1 MIKEYEKNELELKSL
16 LEKRETAVDRLTV
29 NERNYQWALS
39 NFRQIHANVE
49 RLEEQ
54 SISTFFQNIF
64 GTYEDNLEMEKQEEI
79 SAKNELDTA
88 TASLQDA
95 RDLLAVIDEEINLRE
110 KKLALLREELKE
122 TDERFKEK
130 ITQKEE
136 EQLAFKQEAKELD
149 EALQAGETVLQE
161 IDNVLKEL
169 DSASSLATWD
179 LFSDSFFID
188 LMKYNKIDK
197 AEKELTYLE
206 RALRNYK
213 KELNDVDLQTSLYYE
228 ELTQMNRVFD
238 IFFDNIF
245 SDWNTRDTIRK
256 NISMLEDMMFEV
268 EDIQNL
274 LTERKNI
281 VNKKIQ
287 FSSDF

>member
-1 MIKEYEKNELELKSL
+1 MIKEYEKIELELKSL
-16 LEKRETAVDRLTV
+16 LEKRETAVDRLTE

-39 NFRQIHANVE
+39 KFKQIRADVE

-88 TASLQDA
+88 AASLQDA
-95 RDLLAVIDEEINLRE
+95 KDLLAVIDEEINLRE

-122 TDERFKEK
+122 TDECFKEK

-188 LMKYNKIDK
+188 MMKYNKIDK
-197 AEKELTYLE
+197 AEKELNYLE

-228 ELTQMNRVFD
+228 ELSQMNRVFD

-245 SDWNTRDTIRK
+245 SDWNTRDTIRR
-256 NISMLEDMMFEV
+256 NISMLEDMMYEV

-274 LTERKNI
+274 LTERKKI

>member
-1 MIKEYEKNELELKSL
+1 MIKEYEKIELELKSL
-16 LEKRETAVDRLTV
+16 LEKRETAVDRLTE

-39 NFRQIHANVE
+39 KFKQIRADVE

-88 TASLQDA
+88 AASLQDA
-95 RDLLAVIDEEINLRE
+95 KDLLAVIDEEINLRE

-188 LMKYNKIDK
+188 MMKYNKIDK
-197 AEKELTYLE
+197 AEKELNYLE

-228 ELTQMNRVFD
+228 ELSQMNRVFD

-245 SDWNTRDTIRK
+245 SDWNTRDTIRR
-256 NISMLEDMMFEV
+256 NISMLEDMMYEV

-274 LTERKNI
+274 LTERKKI
-281 VNKKIQ
+281 VHKKIQ